1 MTTEE
6 RLKEELALL
15 KEIEETK
22 IQIRK
27 TKSVMRKEQLGR
39 HLASWRTSGGKTS
52 DD

>member
-6 RLKEELALL
+6 RLKEERALL

-39 HLASWRTSGGKTS
+39 HLVKLENKWRKDFG
-52 DD
+52 